1 MGRIAS
7 VAFLL
12 CLLELILG
20 APAAEARHL
29 KVYSPYAL
37 DKGEAEVAYWFD
49 AFLDTPLTTS
59 GPFPRKHLLRH
70 TGELAYGLTDRWSLA
85 AYLDLEEPT
94 QGGSEQF
101 TFVQYRF
108 ETIYR
113 VFDQHDVWPAIA
125 LYVEYTLPRRQY
137 EHRDEVEWK
146 LLLERRIEDFMIRLN
161 PVWEREFNDASRV
174 RFGYEHGL
182 YWSAKPSVRL
192 GVEAFGTLGPLG
204 SFPTANNQQ
213 HSVGPAIKFKFGS
226 VGWGYR
232 NPRTTLAVGVLA
244 RGRVPVDQ
252 EFFLSRIRQA
262 MALRERVM
270 PARTVYRVVHGE
282 ADGLPGLIVDRY
294 DDAVAI
300 QLLTAGMD
308 RRRELILT
316 AVEEVLR
323 PRTIVARNDS
333 PMRERE
339 GLPRERAVLRG
350 QIPPDPTVTIHGLD
364 VVVDLL
370 EGQKT
375 GLFLDQIDNYP
386 LIERMAGGA
395 EVLG

>member
-12 CLLELILG
+12 CLLELTLG
-20 APAAEARHL
+20 VPAAEARHL

-70 TGELAYGLTDRWSLA
+70 TGELAYGLTDRWSLE
-85 AYLDLEEPT
+85 AYLDFEQPT

-137 EHRDEVEWK
+137 AHRDEVEWK

-226 VGWGYR
+226 VGWDMGLQFGW
-232 NPRTTLAVGVLA
+232 TDGSDTLVFKSIL
-244 RGRVPVDQ
+244 D
-252 EFFLSRIRQA
+252 F
-262 MALRERVM
+262 
-270 PARTVYRVVHGE
+270 
-282 ADGLPGLIVDRY
+282 
-294 DDAVAI
+294 
-300 QLLTAGMD
+300 
-308 RRRELILT
+308 EL
-316 AVEEVLR
+316 
-323 PRTIVARNDS
+323 
-333 PMRERE
+333 
-339 GLPRERAVLRG
+339 
-350 QIPPDPTVTIHGLD
+350 
-364 VVVDLL
+364 
-370 EGQKT
+370 
-375 GLFLDQIDNYP
+375 
-386 LIERMAGGA
+386 
-395 EVLG
+395 